1 MASSF
6 MSFASAWTLVRTA
19 VLISLAVTLVRLL
32 GALGGLPDFLVN
44 REAGGTGAII
54 GISWLAPIF
63 AVWFGR
69 KLARQGEAGF
79 RAALVTNFVYGLGAR
94 IPVILIMLF
103 ATLGDWGTHYDAYP
117 PDMETMSPIAQWFW
131 GGVLAQVFFWLV
143 AWTTLL
149 GGLITWVTARASAS
163 RES

>member
-1 MASSF
+1 M
-6 MSFASAWTLVRTA
+6 VRTA
-19 VLISLAVTLVRLL
+19 VLISLAVTAARLA

-69 KLARQGEAGF
+69 RLAAAGESGF
-79 RAALVTNFVYGLGAR
+79 RSALVVNFTYGLGAR
-94 IPVILIMLF
+94 IPVILIMLA

-117 PDMETMSPIAQWFW
+117 PEMEAEMGPLAQWFW
-131 GGVLAQVFFWLV
+131 GGFVAQVGFWLV

-149 GGLITWVTARASAS
+149 GGLITWVTARVS
-163 RES
+163 RR

>member
-1 MASSF
+1 MISF
-6 MSFASAWTLVRTA
+6 SSAWSLVKTA
-19 VLISLAVTLVRLL
+19 VLISLAVTALRLV

-44 REAGGTGAII
+44 RAAGGTGAII

-63 AVWFGR
+63 AIWFGR
-69 KLARQGEAGF
+69 KLAARGDASLKSAF
-79 RAALVTNFVYGLGAR
+79 MTNFVYSLGAR

-117 PDMETMSPIAQWFW
+117 PDMEAMEPIAQWFL
-131 GGVLAQVFFWLV
+131 GGVLPQVGFWMG

-149 GGLITWVTARASAS
+149 GGLISWVTVRFTGVRPA
-163 RES
+163 

>member
-1 MASSF
+1 MATSCS
-6 MSFASAWTLVRTA
+6 SAWRLVQAA
-19 VLISLAVTLVRLL
+19 VWISLAVTLVRLL

-69 KLARQGEAGF
+69 KLAAAGEAGF
-79 RAALVTNFVYGLGAR
+79 KSALCVNFVYGLGAR

-117 PDMETMSPIAQWFW
+117 PEMEAEMGVWAQWFY
-131 GGVLAQVFFWLV
+131 GGFLAQVGFWLIL
-143 AWTTLL
+143 WTTLI
-149 GGLITWVTARASAS
+149 GGLITWLVARRSVQRAV
-163 RES
+163 